1 MIGSIVFLI
10 PGYENVVCHGNQING
25 ILHYFFSCGV
35 MCKIKI
41 AFRNSFTF
49 MNEIYLIT
57 LSIFFLQ
64 VRSSD
69 YDKSK
74 VYCHKTVL
82 PLVGGQGGL

>member
-1 MIGSIVFLI
+1 
-10 PGYENVVCHGNQING
+10 
-25 ILHYFFSCGV
+25 

-74 VYCHKTVL
+74 VYYDKKILYHK
-82 PLVGGQGGL
+82 